1 MPAQIPAIHVLGA
14 GSPVAWKLMP
24 AGGPTLLAKPGSGIA
39 LRGAFST
46 KNLWVT
52 PHSDEECW
60 PAGDY
65 TIQSVGGEGLAKWT
79 KQV

>member
-1 MPAQIPAIHVLGA
+1 M
-14 GSPVAWKLMP
+14 MP
-24 AGGPTLLAKPGSGIA
+24 AGGPTLLAKPDSGIA

-52 PHSDEECW
+52 PHSDEERW

-79 KQV
+79 EQVRRCTFQDF